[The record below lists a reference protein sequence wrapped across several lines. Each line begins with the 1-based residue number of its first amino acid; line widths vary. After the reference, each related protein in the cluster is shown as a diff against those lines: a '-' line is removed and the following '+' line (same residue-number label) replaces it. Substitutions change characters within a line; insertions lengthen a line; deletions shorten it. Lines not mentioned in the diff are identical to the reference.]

1 MNTKDKDSL
10 TALLNYTK
18 EYQSISR
25 EIHWTFSD
33 SERLDDLVNSKDL
46 QKDIANRIRR
56 LGQRKSA
63 EFIVPFF
70 LAYKAWQR
78 TKAVYSFNQKLIADL
93 ANADDTN
100 IYISL
105 LERLPFKDMLFFFP
119 EGALT
124 KFDNE
129 EIAGV
134 YVHIERHPEF
144 LWILINNLN
153 RNPDNKNQILPGFGI
168 AFPISNGMKISDI
181 FKTPQY
187 LDWLSSHKRQMA
199 FNPLISEQKL
209 EETILSEKKA
219 LNTVINCLYY
229 LSAENADIKEI
240 KNRKKLK
247 KASSSPN
254 GDNMPAIKL
263 HEVGTKYAEIVYRR
277 LRDNPGPAED
287 TDDQTV
293 EDSVTQSTKTY
304 KKRRPHARRAHWQ
317 HYWIGKGRTELVLRW
332 KDDSFVGTNRD
343 DQAVIVYDMADSLKG
358 KLNPNTSKKKRKK
371 K

>member
-1 MNTKDKDSL
+1 
-10 TALLNYTK
+10 
-18 EYQSISR
+18 
-25 EIHWTFSD
+25 
-33 SERLDDLVNSKDL
+33 
-46 QKDIANRIRR
+46 
-56 LGQRKSA
+56 
-63 EFIVPFF
+63 
-70 LAYKAWQR
+70 
-78 TKAVYSFNQKLIADL
+78 
-93 ANADDTN
+93 
-100 IYISL
+100 
-105 LERLPFKDMLFFFP
+105 
-119 EGALT
+119 
-124 KFDNE
+124 
-129 EIAGV
+129 
-134 YVHIERHPEF
+134 
-144 LWILINNLN
+144 
-153 RNPDNKNQILPGFGI
+153 
-168 AFPISNGMKISDI
+168 
-181 FKTPQY
+181 
-187 LDWLSSHKRQMA
+187 MA

-240 KNRKKLK
+240 KNGKKLK

-263 HEVGTKYAEIVYRR
+263 
-277 LRDNPGPAED
+277 
-287 TDDQTV
+287 
-293 EDSVTQSTKTY
+293 

>member
-33 SERLDDLVNSKDL
+33 SERLDDLANSKDL
-46 QKDIANRIRR
+46 QKDIANRIKR

-119 EGALT
+119 EGDLT

-247 KASSSPN
+247 KLHQAQTEIICLQSSFMRLEQ
-254 GDNMPAIKL
+254 NMRRLSIEGLGTIPVRLKIQMIKL
-263 HEVGTKYAEIVYRR
+263 LKIVSPRVPKPLKNDVHMR
-277 LRDNPGPAED
+277 EGL
-287 TDDQTV
+287 
-293 EDSVTQSTKTY
+293 
-304 KKRRPHARRAHWQ
+304 
-317 HYWIGKGRTELVLRW
+317 IGSIIG
-332 KDDSFVGTNRD
+332 
-343 DQAVIVYDMADSLKG
+343 
-358 KLNPNTSKKKRKK
+358 
-371 K
+371 